1 MCVYVYEF
9 SKFLCISNLSEE
21 HTHVLLLAFCIIIL
35 FTLSQIFQSHAYSVG
50 KKRQR
55 DGQGE
60 MKGGWEGERD
70 RETGRKTEHG
80 EIDTQ
85 RMTRNIILSGL
96 QWVIERKEEEIFM
109 LRLSS

>member
-35 FTLSQIFQSHAYSVG
+35 FTLSQIFQSHAYS
-50 KKRQR
+50 
-55 DGQGE
+55 GQGE

>member
-1 MCVYVYEF
+1 M
-9 SKFLCISNLSEE
+9 
-21 HTHVLLLAFCIIIL
+21 HIL
-35 FTLSQIFQSHAYSVG
+35 WG
-50 KKRQR
+50 KR
-55 DGQGE
+55 DKE
-60 MKGGWEGERD
+60 MD
-70 RETGRKTEHG
+70 REKWRVGGKERETEPG